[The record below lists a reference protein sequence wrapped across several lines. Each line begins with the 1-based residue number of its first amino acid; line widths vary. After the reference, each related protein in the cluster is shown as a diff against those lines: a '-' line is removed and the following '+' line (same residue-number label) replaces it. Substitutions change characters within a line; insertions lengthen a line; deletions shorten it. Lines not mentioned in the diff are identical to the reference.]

1 MDTVSREYIRHPAAI
16 PISVTSEQVPEDKQ
30 HHSVD
35 VSEGGLCFAC
45 ADNFD
50 AGDKVHI
57 SISVCR
63 PAFNAEGIVCWSEKS
78 DSNYLIGVVFLESDV
93 TYALRMVE
101 QICHIEDYRQEAFKQ
116 TGEKMSSEKAAM
128 EWIGKYAEEFPN
140 LEN

>member
-1 MDTVSREYIRHPAAI
+1 MDIVSREYIRHPAAI
-16 PISVTSEQVPEDKQ
+16 PISVMSGLVPEDKQ
-30 HHSVD
+30 HQVVD

-57 SISVCR
+57 TISVCR
-63 PAFNAEGIVCWSEKS
+63 PEFNAEGIVCWCEKN
-78 DSNYLIGVVFLESDV
+78 DGDYLIGVVFMERDV

-101 QICHIEDYRQEAFKQ
+101 QICHIEDYRQEVFKQ

-128 EWIGKYAEEFPN
+128 EWIGKYAKEFPN